1 MAVTKNILLRLRTS
15 TYDKLRAVNSVA
27 THLSM
32 NSLIDEMLEKEANR
46 RIKIMD
52 REARKNG

>member
-1 MAVTKNILLRLRTS
+1 MAVTKNIHLRLRTS
-15 TYDKLRAVNSVA
+15 TYDKLRAVHNVA

-46 RIKIMD
+46 RIKIME
-52 REARKNG
+52 REAKKNG

>member
-52 REARKNG
+52 REAKKDG